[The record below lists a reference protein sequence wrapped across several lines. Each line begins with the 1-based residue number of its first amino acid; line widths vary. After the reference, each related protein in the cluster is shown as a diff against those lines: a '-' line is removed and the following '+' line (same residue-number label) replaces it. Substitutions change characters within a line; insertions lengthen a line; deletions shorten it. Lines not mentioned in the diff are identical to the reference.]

1 MKKNSL
7 VFSFKFME
15 IFYNSFLQNI
25 SDVSPQGRMLFQCL
39 KGLYKTFW
47 GTTKKCENKNLT

>member
-7 VFSFKFME
+7 VFSFKFIE

-25 SDVSPQGRMLFQCL
+25 SDVSPQGRMLFQCR
-39 KGLYKTFW
+39 
-47 GTTKKCENKNLT
+47 